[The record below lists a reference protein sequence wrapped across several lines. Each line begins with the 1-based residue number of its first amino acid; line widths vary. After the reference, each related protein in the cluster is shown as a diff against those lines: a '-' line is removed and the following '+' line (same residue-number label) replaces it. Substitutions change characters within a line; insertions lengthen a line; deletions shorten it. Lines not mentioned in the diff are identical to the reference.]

1 MNGMMIMVLG
11 FIAGAVIASG
21 IWGVV
26 WALFKNERRTGEN
39 RSEIVEEIASQC
51 ADIENKIVAYSAK
64 SISETAFR
72 SAVSP
77 VLEKITLSLSTNMD
91 SFDVYYVKY
100 IESLIAR
107 YRQAIIAPVKSY
119 QSVMNAEAVL
129 VTTEKKEEFSS
140 PANVEKPAPEPTPA
154 AQSRPETI
162 DQSWEADN
170 SKESPQKITEDK
182 EIDFTI
188 EKDEQES
195 PGALSVEDLP
205 PEPPETSALVDIS
218 DSSDEE
224 TDHAIAPE
232 PIFETVSSDS
242 KMKDTKIIRTEN
254 IPEEKQSEI
263 EKIIIAEL
271 NKEPEAKKLQEKP
284 KEPEASKQPL
294 ESKSEY
300 FDLRPSGS
308 GKQAEKIFEK
318 KEKEPLS
325 PPPPPPQKDEN
336 FISGEDLVAKLDS
349 FFGI

>member
-1 MNGMMIMVLG
+1 MSGMMIMVLG
-11 FIAGAVIASG
+11 FVAGAVIASG
-21 IWGVV
+21 IWGAM
-26 WALFKNERRTGEN
+26 WALFKNERRTGKN

-51 ADIENKIVAYSAK
+51 AEIENKIVAYSAK

-100 IESLIAR
+100 IESLITR
-107 YRQAIIAPVKSY
+107 FRQSLIAPVKSDR
-119 QSVMNAEAVL
+119 SVMNAEAVS
-129 VTTEKKEEFSS
+129 VPTEKKEEFSF
-140 PANVEKPAPEPTPA
+140 PTNVEKSAPEPTDIEPRIE
-154 AQSRPETI
+154 SDRPLEM
-162 DQSWEADN
+162 N
-170 SKESPQKITEDK
+170 RLEDGLKKTVENK
-182 EIDFTI
+182 EIDFTF

-195 PGALSVEDLP
+195 PVGLSVEDLP
-205 PEPPETSALVDIS
+205 PAPPPATALVDII

-224 TDHAIAPE
+224 TDRAIAPE
-232 PIFETVSSDS
+232 PIFETVSLDS

-271 NKEPEAKKLQEKP
+271 NKEPEDKKKQEKP
-284 KEPEASKQPL
+284 KEAAASKQPL
-294 ESKSEY
+294 ESKSEFY
-300 FDLRPSGS
+300 DVRPSGS

-325 PPPPPPQKDEN
+325 PPPPQKDEN